1 MSDDLRTRCEREIEQ
16 WDKHDRYRD
25 DVNAGEP
32 WEVSMARD
40 WLDKDATCKRQA
52 LKLARIHAYC
62 IRINANDMASEM
74 DMGRR
79 QATEYIKS
87 IIESEVKP

>member
-1 MSDDLRTRCEREIEQ
+1 MSDGHDEFDRLNAMVEPDQQTWDLSPN
-16 WDKHDRYRD
+16 
-25 DVNAGEP
+25 DVKAIQC
-32 WEVSMARD
+32 V
-40 WLDKDATCKRQA
+40 LDTSKRQA

-62 IRINANDMASEM
+62 IRICQCDVADDRQLGE
-74 DMGRR
+74 R